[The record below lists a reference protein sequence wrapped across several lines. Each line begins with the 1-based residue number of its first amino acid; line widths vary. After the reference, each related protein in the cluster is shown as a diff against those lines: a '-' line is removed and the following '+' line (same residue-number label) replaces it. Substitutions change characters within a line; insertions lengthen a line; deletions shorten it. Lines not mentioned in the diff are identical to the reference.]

1 MERLNVVLIYTPKQS
16 ILKEG
21 DKGYVHNYV
30 RGVDNVPYAVVVTGD
45 KIDMI
50 PISALKPLHE

>member
-1 MERLNVVLIYTPKQS
+1 MEKLNVELVYTPNQS

-21 DKGYVHNYV
+21 DKGYVHAYV
-30 RGVDNVPYAVVVTGD
+30 RGADDVPYAVVVTED

-50 PISALKPLHE
+50 PISALKPQRE